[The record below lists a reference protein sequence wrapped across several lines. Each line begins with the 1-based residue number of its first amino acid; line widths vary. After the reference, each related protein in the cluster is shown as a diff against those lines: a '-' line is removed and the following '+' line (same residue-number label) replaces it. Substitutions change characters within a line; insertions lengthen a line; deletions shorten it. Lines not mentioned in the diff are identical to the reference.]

1 MKVWIVI
8 PAYNEEKT
16 IGGVI
21 DSLRAEGWN
30 NIIVVNDG
38 STDRTG
44 EIAGSKGAVVVTH
57 TRNTGL
63 GGALRSGL
71 AKALELGADVAV
83 TFDADGQHDAGDV
96 RRLVAAAREADL
108 VIGRRIMIG
117 VPLNKRLGNFILNV
131 ITRLLGG
138 PYTDSQSGLRAL
150 SRRAL
155 ERIRITC
162 NRYAVSSE
170 ILIRARR
177 AGLRVVDV
185 PAVCRF
191 SSYSKA
197 KGTTIAS
204 GIRIAVVLGRMRASL

>member
-8 PAYNEEKT
+8 PAYNEERT

-21 DSLRAEGWN
+21 DSLLAEGWE

-38 STDRTG
+38 STDRTE
-44 EIAGSKGAVVVTH
+44 EIARAKGAVVVSH
-57 TRNTGL
+57 RKNMGL

-83 TFDADGQHDAGDV
+83 TFDADGQHDARDV

-108 VIGRRIMIG
+108 VIGRRIMLG

-138 PYTDSQSGLRAL
+138 PLTDSQSGLRAL

-155 ERIRITC
+155 ERVRITC

-170 ILIRARR
+170 ILIRAKRV
-177 AGLRVVDV
+177 GLRIAEV

-191 SSYSKA
+191 SNYSKA

-204 GIRIAVVLGRMRASL
+204 GIRIAVDLVRMRASL